1 MKTKRKEFN
10 NMNYPL
16 FQDINQVLCGNG
28 MSSELSILSAVLTD
42 FVNTR
47 NVDDT
52 LSRFQLMFLIAALLN
67 WKEDDLYDLVSYCNT
82 LIFNRETGISTSDFV
97 TAIRKSQEKSTK
109 VTLHRVN

>member
-10 NMNYPL
+10 NMSYPL
-16 FQDINQVLCGNG
+16 DINQVLYGNE
-28 MSSELSILSAVLTD
+28 MPPELSILSAVLTD
-42 FVNTR
+42 FVDTR
-47 NVDDT
+47 SVDDT

-67 WKEDDLYDLVSYCNT
+67 WKEDDLYDLVGYANA

-97 TAIRKSQEKSTK
+97 AAIRKSQEKSTK